1 MEDANPVMV
10 VATPLR
16 GGATGSELQTLRPPV
31 FAHAAD
37 TVVVVAKAR
46 SYRKVGLGFV
56 GILVLGAIAGTMAG
70 LFIID
75 KDPVKA
81 DAAPAPPPAPPPA
94 PGTVSSSA
102 ASSTLAGMTLQ
113 QQKEVFAKDSKE
125 LGNLVKFEDKVAVED
140 RGSTTPKSA
149 KVMAATLDKS
159 IDDIQSSPVAR
170 FRFEYTF
177 KQAIT
182 KGVPGVEADQV
193 VIVNI
198 VAGSVRVIF
207 YFKEPQ
213 KPPPPPPDG
222 PRMDPDGPDPGTGP
236 TTGSDLGFNMESPS
250 GEGSGQ
256 GPDPIFAGGMY
267 GEGGDAGE
275 SSGSGSGAGASQPS
289 DDNTKSCKVSVKSR
303 LLSARART
311 QPRIRSTAYGSNA
324 HVCVFVH

>member
-70 LFIID
+70 LFIVN

-81 DAAPAPPPAPPPA
+81 DAAPAPPPA

-213 KPPPPPPDG
+213 KPPPPPSSPG
-222 PRMDPDGPDPGTGP
+222 PSPSNAGGSTGGGADPGTGS

-256 GPDPIFAGGMY
+256 GSQPIFAGGISD
-267 GEGGDAGE
+267 GGDAGE
-275 SSGSGSGAGASQPS
+275 SSGSGSGANASQPS

-311 QPRIRSTAYGSNA
+311 
-324 HVCVFVH
+324 

>member
-81 DAAPAPPPAPPPA
+81 DAAPAPPPA

-213 KPPPPPPDG
+213 KPPLPPPSPG
-222 PRMDPDGPDPGTGP
+222 PSPSNAGGSTGGGAGAGAISPDGPDPGTGS

-311 QPRIRSTAYGSNA
+311 
-324 HVCVFVH
+324 